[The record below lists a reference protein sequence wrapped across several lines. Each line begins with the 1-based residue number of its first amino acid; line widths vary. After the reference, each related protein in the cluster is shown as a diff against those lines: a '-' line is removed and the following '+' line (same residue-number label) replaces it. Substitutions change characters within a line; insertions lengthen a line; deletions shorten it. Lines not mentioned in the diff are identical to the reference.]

1 MNEGQLKPNNLVD
14 TTDCLEAVGVFRCW
28 KNFLFVV
35 ILICIVLLQ
44 ACFWVADTGF
54 IRPAGQ
60 GEETPAVEVEE
71 QMPQLPEQTETTEP
85 KESSGQPEEQ
95 VVTETETEEVSA
107 PVITES
113 EEITEAARQVA
124 GDANE
129 ASTEGEGESKDR
141 VRISLIRPTAKQLAG
156 AIRFLNFVIVPAA
169 IVYCL
174 TMLFS
179 LKISLVGRLGGINHI
194 ARAFF
199 LSLIMLVLL
208 LPWQLLFA
216 VTKGAIFT
224 PAELMGGWQA
234 CREANIFGAVL
245 YYLRFVGYW
254 ILILLLLFMAQAR
267 NARWARTILRRLEVI

>member
-1 MNEGQLKPNNLVD
+1 MNEGQLKQNNLVD

-28 KNFLFVV
+28 KNFLFIV

-54 IRPAGQ
+54 IRPAE
-60 GEETPAVEVEE
+60 GEEAPAVEVEE
-71 QMPQLPEQTETTEP
+71 QTQIAEPQQ
-85 KESSGQPEEQ
+85 SDNQPEEQ
-95 VVTETETEEVSA
+95 VVTEGEVDEVSA
-107 PVITES
+107 QILTES
-113 EEITEAARQVA
+113 EKITEAARQVA

-129 ASTEGEGESKDR
+129 APTESEGR
-141 VRISLIRPTAKQLAG
+141 VRISLIRPTANQLAG

-199 LSLIMLVLL
+199 LSLILLVLL

-224 PAELMGGWQA
+224 PAELMGGGWQA
-234 CREANIFGAVL
+234 CKEANIFGAIL

-254 ILILLLLFMAQAR
+254 ILILLLLLMAQAR